1 MFSYRARGLA
11 ALVAMVQGALA
22 LGVCVGMHG
31 LVAADG
37 LCFTKVLQEAGPWL
51 LGILSA
57 GVWRC
62 LSAQGGREPSLLDC
76 AGRTFPVLLLVGAV
90 WIDRFFIGAT
100 QTDHAAI
107 FRWALILVVLVGSH
121 WVLPRWLGS
130 VFFPVRHHHR
140 TVLVGSASQV
150 KELRGV
156 LANCSPLGFHPVA
169 WLSEDGGVPFDTGVP
184 FFGDAALLERVVGE
198 ERASHVVLAEAPSDA
213 RLKQRLGQ
221 CEKWGV
227 RLVVAQNLEARHPGR
242 FRWETQGFW
251 CFGAAYSEPLQN
263 PFNRFLK
270 RALDLVV
277 CVPAIIL
284 ALLPVAL
291 LTWFLQRKQS
301 PGPLFYRQWRHGR
314 GNAAFQVW
322 KFRTMHCAHQTAEKQ
337 ATQEDPRIYPF
348 GAWLRR
354 HSLDELPQFL
364 NVLTGEMSVVGPR
377 PHFVEH
383 TGQFAQQERY
393 HIRSFVKPGV
403 TGLAQVNGCRGEVR
417 HSCDMERRVQW
428 DIRYLE
434 SWSLILDCRLILRTF
449 AVVVN
454 PPKTAY

>member
-22 LGVCVGMHG
+22 LGVGVGMHG
-31 LVAADG
+31 FVAVDG
-37 LCFTKVLQEAGPWL
+37 LRFAKVLQEAGPWF
-51 LGILSA
+51 LGLLSA
-57 GVWRC
+57 GLWRC
-62 LSAQGGREPSLLDC
+62 LSAQGGREPSLTESV
-76 AGRTFPVLLLVGAV
+76 GRTLPVLLVVGAV
-90 WIDRFFIGAT
+90 WVDRSFIGAAPM
-100 QTDHAAI
+100 DHAMLS
-107 FRWALILVVLVGSH
+107 RWVLISTLLVGSH
-121 WVLPRWLGS
+121 WALPRWLGA

-140 TVLVGSASQV
+140 TVLVGSAAQV

-156 LANCSPLGFHPVA
+156 LESCSPLGFQPVA

-198 ERASHVVLAEAPSDA
+198 ERVSHVVLAESPSDS
-213 RLKQRLGQ
+213 RLKERLGQ

-227 RLVVAQNLEARHPGR
+227 RLVVAQSLEASHPGR
-242 FRWETQGFW
+242 FRWETQGYW

-277 CVPAIIL
+277 CVPAIL
-284 ALLPVAL
+284 FALLPVAA
-291 LTWFLQRKQS
+291 LTWVAQRKQS
-301 PGPLFYRQWRHGR
+301 TGPLFYRQRRHGR
-314 GNAAFQVW
+314 ANAVFQVW

-337 ATQEDPRIYPF
+337 ATQQDPRIYPF

-364 NVLTGEMSVVGPR
+364 NVLSGEMSVVGPR

-383 TGQFAQQERY
+383 TGQFAQQARY

-403 TGLAQVNGCRGEVR
+403 TGLAQVNGCRGEVKHPR
-417 HSCDMERRVQW
+417 DMERRVQW
-428 DIRYLE
+428 DILYLE
-434 SWSLILDCRLILRTF
+434 SWSLTLDCWLILRTF
-449 AVVVN
+449 GVVLN

>member
-1 MFSYRARGLA
+1 
-11 ALVAMVQGALA
+11 
-22 LGVCVGMHG
+22 MHG

-37 LCFTKVLQEAGPWL
+37 LRFTKVLQEAGPWL

-107 FRWALILVVLVGSH
+107 SQWALISVVLVGSH

-198 ERASHVVLAEAPSDA
+198 ERVSHVVLAEAPSDA
-213 RLKQRLGQ
+213 RLRQRLGQ

-322 KFRTMHCAHQTAEKQ
+322 KFRTMHCAHQTAGKQ
-337 ATQEDPRIYPF
+337 ATQEDPRVYPF
-348 GAWLRR
+348 GGWLRR

>member
-11 ALVAMVQGALA
+11 ALVAMFQAALA
-22 LGVCVGMHG
+22 FGVCGASHFLAGTEG
-31 LVAADG
+31 LG
-37 LCFTKVLQEAGPWL
+37 LSRVLQEVGPWF
-51 LGILSA
+51 LGVLSA
-57 GVWRC
+57 GAWRC
-62 LSAQGGREPSLLDC
+62 LSVPGGGDPALSEC
-76 AGRTFPVLLLVGAV
+76 VGRTLPALLVVGAV
-90 WIDRFFIGAT
+90 WLDRSCIGAGPAD
-100 QTDHAAI
+100 QAMLLRSLLLAV
-107 FRWALILVVLVGSH
+107 LLVCSH
-121 WVLPRWLGS
+121 WALPRWLGI
-130 VFFPVRHHHR
+130 VFFSARHHHR

-156 LANCSPLGFHPVA
+156 LDQCSPLGFQPVA
-169 WLSEDGGVPFDTGVP
+169 WLSADGGVPFDTGVP
-184 FFGDAALLERVVGE
+184 FFGEAALLERVVDE
-198 ERASHVVLAEAPSDA
+198 ERVSHVVMADSPSDA

-221 CEKWGV
+221 CEKLGV

-270 RALDLVV
+270 RALDLAV
-277 CVPAIIL
+277 CAPAL
-284 ALLPVAL
+284 VFALLPIAV
-291 LTWFLQRKQS
+291 LTWAVQRKQS

-314 GNAAFQVW
+314 ANAVFQVW
-322 KFRTMHCAHQTAEKQ
+322 KFRTMHSDHHAAVKQ
-337 ATQEDPRIYPF
+337 ASQQDPRVYPF

-403 TGLAQVNGCRGEVR
+403 TGLAQVNGCRGEVV
-417 HSCDMERRVQW
+417 HSSDMERRVQW

-434 SWSLILDCRLILRTF
+434 NWSLLSDCWLILRTIG
-449 AVVVN
+449 VVVS

>member
-22 LGVCVGMHG
+22 LGVCLGMHR
-31 LVAADG
+31 LVAVDS
-37 LCFTKVLQEAGPWL
+37 LRFTKVLQEAGPWL
-51 LGILSA
+51 LGIFSA

-62 LSAQGGREPSLLDC
+62 LSAQGGRAPRLSEC
-76 AGRTFPVLLLVGAV
+76 AGRTLPVLLLVAAV
-90 WIDRFFIGAT
+90 WVDRFFIGAT
-100 QTDHAAI
+100 PTDSATL
-107 FRWALILVVLVGSH
+107 FRWALTSLLLVGSH
-121 WVLPRWLGS
+121 WVLPRWLGA

-150 KELRGV
+150 KELRGA
-156 LANCSPLGFHPVA
+156 LENCSALGFQPVA

-198 ERASHVVLAEAPSDA
+198 ERVSHVVLADSPTDA

-221 CEKWGV
+221 CEKLGV

-277 CVPAIIL
+277 CVPAIMF
-284 ALLPVAL
+284 ALLPVAV
-291 LTWFLQRKQS
+291 LTWAFQRKQS

-314 GNAAFQVW
+314 ANAAFQVW
-322 KFRTMHCAHQTAEKQ
+322 KFRTMHCSHQTAEKQ

-403 TGLAQVNGCRGEVR
+403 TGLAQVNGCRGEIR
-417 HSCDMERRVQW
+417 HALDMERRVQW

-434 SWSLILDCRLILRTF
+434 SWSLTLDCWLILRTF
-449 AVVVN
+449 AVVLN